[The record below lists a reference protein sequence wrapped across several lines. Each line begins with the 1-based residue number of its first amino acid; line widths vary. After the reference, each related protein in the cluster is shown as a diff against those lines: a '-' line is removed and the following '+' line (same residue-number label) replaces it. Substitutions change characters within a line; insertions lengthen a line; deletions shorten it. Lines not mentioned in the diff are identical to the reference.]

1 MFKLDIVGIEV
12 SGLLFTISGICSNK
26 GGLVGDRTKGP
37 TPRFVVSCV
46 RGADSEARS
55 YKGYERADS
64 DTRVSK

>member
-12 SGLLFTISGICSNK
+12 SGLLFAISGICSNR

-37 TPRFVVSCV
+37 TPRFVVLYV

-55 YKGYERADS
+55 CKGYEGADS
-64 DTRVSK
+64 DARVSK

>member
-1 MFKLDIVGIEV
+1 MFKLDIAGIEV
-12 SGLLFTISGICSNK
+12 SRLLFAISGVCSNR

-37 TPRFVVSCV
+37 TPRFVISCV

-55 YKGYERADS
+55 CKGCEGADS